1 MPTFIDNGV
10 TYSYTLLTPTTARL
24 DPGATGTSGVLT
36 IPQGFDL
43 SGTTITITEIYDDA
57 FSELAT
63 GVSNNITSVI
73 IPATVTTIGN
83 SAFRSTTLPGTATT
97 ISVLTSVI
105 FDGVSQCTSIG
116 TAAFLYTSIISIII
130 PASVTIIGEWCF
142 YNTPNLSNVTFIA
155 STNWAT
161 GITIEYGAFNKTPAL
176 TTVFIKGGQKINGT
190 PYSTGS
196 SYTLAG
202 SPFAHLSYKSYVID
216 GDEVFNT
223 SDYTNAGSPP
233 YAVLSGWTS
242 IGNSAFRATGL
253 TSITIPA
260 SVTSIENVAFYGC
273 TSLASV
279 SFAAGS
285 ELATIGNYAFL
296 NTAITSIEIPASV
309 NSIGDIAFWGCARLA
324 SVTFAADSVLDTIG
338 FQAFENN
345 TGLTSITIPAS
356 VDSIGNKAFYGCAS
370 LASVTFAADSELATI
385 GTQVF
390 TNSGLNSLTIPQ
402 SLLTIFGVNEG
413 SGQTVIGK
421 ANVNVIILSPPAPS
435 NICFPAG
442 TPVLTDQGEVAIDKI
457 DPEKHT
463 IRTNKIEGITKTTS
477 IENYVVMIKKD
488 AFSRNVPCRDTTM
501 SANHKIMF
509 KNQMVQARDFVD
521 KNIHPDNIYKIP
533 YSGETLYN
541 VLLETK
547 HDLMIVNNLIAETLS
562 PNSINAWLF
571 RKLKSD
577 ISNAERKEAMN
588 AYMQRVFPAPVLS
601 SFMIGCK

>member
-43 SGTTITITEIYDDA
+43 SGTTITITEIGDDA
-57 FSELAT
+57 FSEFAT

-73 IPATVTTIGN
+73 IPATVTTIRN
-83 SAFRSTTLPGTATT
+83 SAFRSTDIDGTTM
-97 ISVLTSVI
+97 SVLTSVI

-116 TAAFLYTSIISIII
+116 NAAFLYTSITSIII

-161 GITIEYGAFNKTPAL
+161 GITIGASAFLSHIAIAL
-176 TTVFIKGGQKINGT
+176 TTVFIKDGQKINGT
-190 PYSTGS
+190 AYSMGS

-202 SPFAHLSYKSYVID
+202 SISVPFKSYVID
-216 GDEVFNT
+216 GDGVFNT
-223 SDYTNAGSPP
+223 SNYTNAGSPP

-242 IGNSAFRATGL
+242 IGNSAFKQIAL

-260 SVTSIENVAFYGC
+260 SVTA
-273 TSLASV
+273 
-279 SFAAGS
+279 
-285 ELATIGNYAFL
+285 IGNNAFQQ
-296 NTAITSIEIPASV
+296 TAITSIEIPASV
-309 NSIGDIAFWGCARLA
+309 ISIGDIAFWGCARLA
-324 SVTFAADSVLDTIG
+324 SVTFAADSDLETIG

-345 TGLTSITIPAS
+345 TELTSITIPAS
-356 VDSIGNKAFYGCAS
+356 VDSIGSKAFYGCAS

-413 SGQTVIGK
+413 SGQMVIGN
-421 ANVNVIILSPPAPS
+421 AIVNIIILSPPAPS

-463 IRTNKIEGITKTTS
+463 IRANKIEGITKTTS

-488 AFSRNVPCRDTTM
+488 AFSRNVPCRDTTI

-509 KNQMVQARDFVD
+509 NNQMVQANEFV
-521 KNIHPDNIYKIP
+521 KKREYYNKIYKVE
-533 YSGETLYN
+533 YTGYTLYN
-541 VLLETK
+541 VLLENK
-547 HDLMIVNNLIAETLS
+547 HDLMTVNNIIAETLS
-562 PNSINAWLF
+562 PTSVNAWLF
-571 RKLKSD
+571 RKMKSD
-577 ISNAERKEAMN
+577 ISNAERKEAMD

-601 SFMIGCK
+601 CIMIGCK